1 LNITVLRYAQYDKVK
16 PIYHL
21 AEGDKFLL
29 TARISPDTSGAG
41 FQFTPS
47 IGGTY
52 KVSSVGPGGASNTIL
67 MNVGGSPKWEKPFGK
82 EEGLY
87 FIGVIMRNRPMY
99 RYTYENYHKK
109 FSNYYEIDFSTEFL
123 AKKGN
128 GVIENRILYKSMRED
143 QMKNFFVLYE

>member
-1 LNITVLRYAQYDKVK
+1 MNLCVLRYAQYDKVK

-29 TARISPDTSGAG
+29 TAKISPDQGI
-41 FQFTPS
+41 FTPN

-52 KVSSVGPGGASNTIL
+52 KVSSSIGGTVNQVLVYTPT
-67 MNVGGSPKWEKPFGK
+67 GGKWANKNQDR

-87 FIGVIMRNRPMY
+87 FIGVVMRNKPMW

-109 FSNYYEIDFSTEFL
+109 GYNYYEIDYSSEFL
-123 AKKGN
+123 NKKES
-128 GVIENRILYKSMRED
+128 GVIENKILYKSMREE
-143 QMKNFFVLYE
+143 QMKDFFVLYE